1 MISTYL
7 VIALEVAQAQWCPTI
22 PSCTVCQSVSLWGP
36 YKPFPFSVGQV
47 VGWERKKLLG
57 YLAAVRYQTTIL
69 GFYTTK
75 LSIQDIQACIHMQTL
90 FNVQGHHVF
99 PVGLSDTWRH
109 KYQGILGSLSSSQC
123 WNTVWEIGW
132 IWEAG
137 KYLMNHFESF
147 ELNMAYAIWK
157 KMHLSKGFQVLHTE
171 HCPSTLY
178 LSAVLQKHT

>member
-57 YLAAVRYQTTIL
+57 YLAAVRYQTMIL

-90 FNVQGHHVF
+90 YLMSRG
-99 PVGLSDTWRH
+99 T
-109 KYQGILGSLSSSQC
+109 ISSQLVSLTLGGT
-123 WNTVWEIGW
+123 NTRVYLAVCHHLNVEIQCEKQG
-132 IWEAG
+132 
-137 KYLMNHFESF
+137 
-147 ELNMAYAIWK
+147 
-157 KMHLSKGFQVLHTE
+157 GFGRLVNI
-171 HCPSTLY
+171 
-178 LSAVLQKHT
+178 